1 MTMPRVSESGAA
13 RVPRLESHAGAERPG
28 ASGSTDRGD
37 IIPERD
43 ATDSSS
49 LPVGPIASNNSA
61 TNIWTSGGVPRVPS
75 GPASTSGAA
84 THILSSSEMDAL
96 RDSGSDLRASSS
108 GSGSGPDEPTTPP
121 LRESSGFEPPL
132 PVHVPANRDLS
143 GNLLLDRYRLLSK
156 LGEGGMG
163 TVYLAEHVTI
173 KKRCAIKLLNP
184 EYAHKQDL
192 VERFLQEARAASMIA
207 HENVV
212 EITDFGAAHGSVF
225 FVMEM
230 LIGED
235 LADTIRREAPLP
247 WSRVAPIALQICRAL
262 AAAHN
267 KGIVHRDMKPEN
279 CFRVERHGNSDF
291 IKVLDFGIAKV
302 TSDDES
308 EGTGPRL
315 TSTGMIFGTP
325 TYMSPEQAQGQR
337 VDLRSDIYALGII
350 LYELL
355 TAKVPFSADNF
366 MGILTKHMF
375 DEPMAP
381 SEAAPYADISPE
393 VEAIVL
399 KALQKERAYRFQTME
414 ELSAAI
420 LAVGTGAE
428 PVTVI
433 PEARARPISEGRPTA
448 FLTRS
453 SSGAMSRMTGEVT
466 LAERPRRS
474 RGVLVAVA
482 AGFAVLGGA
491 TTLLALGDDD
501 PGPPPVVGAALEPL
515 PPVLSVTPTPTP
527 RVPQTDPV
535 PVPTP
540 VPAPDARVYVT
551 SNVPAEVVDAADGT
565 VLGATGDAGFTLA
578 PDAGPRM
585 VLVRAAGHDDLAL
598 ELEPVADRRFE
609 AVLRPKKK
617 IAGRTGKPGDT
628 RKPGTPAVDPK
639 PAEPKH
645 VGSMGLKNPFETRPA
660 PP

>member
-1 MTMPRVSESGAA
+1 MAEAQTPRSAAVTMLRVSEPEAL
-13 RVPRLESHAGAERPG
+13 RVPRLESHVGV
-28 ASGSTDRGD
+28 
-37 IIPERD
+37 ERD
-43 ATDSSS
+43 ASERSADSSS
-49 LPVGPIASNNSA
+49 ERSAEGEPIVSSSA
-61 TNIWTSGGVPRVPS
+61 THVWAGGVPLGS
-75 GPASTSGAA
+75 SHASHSMDGG
-84 THILSSSEMDAL
+84 LDNSS
-96 RDSGSDLRASSS
+96 RDLRRSA
-108 GSGSGPDEPTTPP
+108 PDVVTSPP
-121 LRESSGFEPPL
+121 VREDSGFEPPL
-132 PVHVPANRDLS
+132 PVHVPADRDLS
-143 GNLLLDRYRLLSK
+143 GNLLLDRYRLLRK

-235 LADTIRREAPLP
+235 LSDTIRREAPLP

-262 AAAHN
+262 AAAHG

-279 CFRVERHGNSDF
+279 CFRIERHGNSDF

-302 TSDDES
+302 TSGDP

-325 TYMSPEQAQGQR
+325 TYMSPEQAQGQS
-337 VDLRSDIYALGII
+337 VDLRSDIYALGVI

-355 TAKVPFSADNF
+355 TGKVPFSADNF

-381 SEAAPYADISPE
+381 SEAAPHADISPE

-399 KALQKERAYRFQTME
+399 KALQKDRAYRFQSME
-414 ELSAAI
+414 ELSSAI
-420 LAVGTGAE
+420 LDVGTGAD
-428 PVTVI
+428 PVTVV

-448 FLTRS
+448 FLVRS
-453 SSGAMSRMTGEVT
+453 SSGPSSPMARMNGDVT
-466 LAERPRRS
+466 IAEPRRRS

-482 AGFAVLGGA
+482 AGFALLGGA
-491 TTLLALGDDD
+491 TTLMMLGDDE
-501 PGPPPVVGAALEPL
+501 PTAPTIVVGAPLEPG
-515 PPVLSVTPTPTP
+515 PPVLS
-527 RVPQTDPV
+527 DP
-535 PVPTP
+535 PAIEPPTP
-540 VPAPDARVYVT
+540 VAPTTPEPVSPVLADARVYVT
-551 SNVPAEVVDAADGT
+551 CNVLAEVIDAADGTT
-565 VLGATGDAGFTLA
+565 VLGATGDAGFTLPQA
-578 PDAGPRM
+578 AGVRK
-585 VLVRAAGHDDLAL
+585 VVIRAAGHDDVAI

-609 AVLRPKKK
+609 AVLKPKKK
-617 IAGRTGKPGDT
+617 LAGKPG
-628 RKPGTPAVDPK
+628 KPVEGKKPETPTVDPK
-639 PAEPKH
+639 PAETKT
-645 VGSMGLKNPFETRPA
+645 GSMGLKNPFETRTP
-660 PP
+660 